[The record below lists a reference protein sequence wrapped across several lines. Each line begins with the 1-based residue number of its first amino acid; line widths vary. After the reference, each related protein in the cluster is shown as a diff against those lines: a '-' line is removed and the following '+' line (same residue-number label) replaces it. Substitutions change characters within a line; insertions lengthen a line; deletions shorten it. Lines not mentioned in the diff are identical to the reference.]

1 MPEIGFAELLV
12 VGLILVVVVGPE
24 RLPEVFA
31 QAARAWREVRRWILE
46 LRRAWREEVE
56 TIAEP
61 LAETRETLR
70 GELDDGRRA
79 LEETADEARDA
90 TRGRDGHD

>member
-1 MPEIGFAELLV
+1 MPEIGFSELLV
-12 VGLILVVVVGPE
+12 IALVLVVVVGPE

-56 TIAEP
+56 TLAEP
-61 LAETRETLR
+61 IAETRKE
-70 GELDDGRRA
+70 
-79 LEETADEARDA
+79 LEEGIKEGEHALDEAARKVKHSLSERKDA
-90 TRGRDGHD
+90 